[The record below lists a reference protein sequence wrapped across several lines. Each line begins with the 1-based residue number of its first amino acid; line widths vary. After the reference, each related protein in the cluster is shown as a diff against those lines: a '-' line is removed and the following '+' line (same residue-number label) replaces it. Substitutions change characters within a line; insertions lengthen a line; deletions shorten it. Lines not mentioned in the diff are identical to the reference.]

1 MKFEAIHKTLNTVS
15 VELVGSAI
23 TYNSHTSLA
32 GNIIKLDSINPV
44 PFMLKKLVE
53 LPKKIKQSRT

>member
-23 TYNSHTSLA
+23 TYNATRVLPVTSL
-32 GNIIKLDSINPV
+32 N
-44 PFMLKKLVE
+44 
-53 LPKKIKQSRT
+53 

>member
-23 TYNSHTSLA
+23 TYNHTSLA

-44 PFMLKKLVE
+44 PFMLKKIE
-53 LPKKIKQSRT
+53 LPKKLIANLKC